1 MSTVFASKSF
11 FRLKIDA
18 FDLGS
23 FTTCSGLSAEMEM
36 EQYAQGGENG
46 FVRYFPTRVKWS
58 NLTLTRTV
66 TTDGTAKVL
75 NWLTSLTQRV
85 KRGTGEVVALH
96 PNKKTVIARWD
107 VHGIVPVRWQ
117 GPDFDSSTSAAG
129 VERLE
134 LAHEGL
140 VQK

>member
-1 MSTVFASKSF
+1 ML
-11 FRLKIDA
+11 RA
-18 FDLGS
+18 FGRDGD
-23 FTTCSGLSAEMEM
+23 GAVRP
-36 EQYAQGGENG
+36 GGENG

-66 TTDGTAKVL
+66 TTADTAKVL
-75 NWLTSLTQRV
+75 KWLTSLTQRV

-96 PNKKTVIARWD
+96 PNTRTIIASWD
-107 VHGIVPVRWQ
+107 VHGILPVRWQ
-117 GPDFDSSTSAAG
+117 GPDFDSSQSKAG
-129 VERLE
+129 LERLE